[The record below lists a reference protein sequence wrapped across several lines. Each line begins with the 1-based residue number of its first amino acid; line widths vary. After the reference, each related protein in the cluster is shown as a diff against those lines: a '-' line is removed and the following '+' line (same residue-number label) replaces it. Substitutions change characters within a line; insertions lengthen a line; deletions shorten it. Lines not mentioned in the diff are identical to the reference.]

1 MALESDIFGGGGGDY
16 SKLEGALKD
25 LANVSKESSS
35 ALMSHTKNLRDK
47 MKLDLDGIKN
57 VQDRMNAE
65 KRYASLV
72 KLTGKAMIDAGGDMQ
87 KFTKSTVAGMQEAL
101 RKKEITVRD
110 VFSYGKDAISQKG
123 KSTIPN
129 TSALGSKFGSKFTS
143 AISSASTPESLFKGI
158 IAGAVGGITFVTDK
172 IASLGKW
179 LSDIGDKIA
188 MVGKV
193 IAVFTGGAG
202 LLLVVLGSV
211 VGAIGSLVG
220 AIAQAIGQIAGF
232 LGQIASMGI
241 EIMFNWARIARKQ
254 LEMSNNYLKQVDS
267 SGRTQTPNFMAA
279 MSGADSVAAG
289 HGLRGMLPEDL
300 MREMTLFA
308 TQGMRAG
315 FNGVT
320 AESMTAGLAIKRGL
334 LDGVSGFEE
343 MANTETR
350 YKGISMKATAG
361 MLKVMQ
367 DGASKVGLSWQKIG
381 NVFTSAVNE
390 AAEFGIGQGQVGSM
404 MKKLVSLDVELRNS
418 GIDLN
423 KKMGS
428 IMKDLTTGTSKFG
441 DGLTAF
447 LGMKMGAT
455 DAFSGM
461 TKARY
466 GMGASWQQDSSGKF
480 TMTGSEIKA
489 GEAGLNMMRTSWKIM
504 SESVRNKGLT
514 GDAAMFQLKQ
524 MGKQLMPGIADATI
538 EAIAVSGG
546 KVLNLKDAGLS
557 DEELIKSQMYS
568 EKEIGIKLLTAGEHD
583 AMIQRMMLQLQTVM
597 FDAIVGV
604 LNMLLIAISRLVVW
618 FTGGTFFGKSAA
630 DLDALSKINGGR
642 LSSTMDKISTM
653 LPDIAKAAGISKESA
668 MGMFGNLDTTAQL
681 FSGKSLA
688 VSSIAAL
695 PEKDL
700 GDWRKST
707 ADRLSQVKNTSTL
720 GTLVGYSNPMI
731 NGLLE
736 EGKKKDSREYDRL
749 LYEAFSSRYE
759 AERQHNDLMVSKY
772 DKIIEGLKSQNRD
785 TQNGPFKNN

>member
-1 MALESDIFGGGGGDY
+1 
-16 SKLEGALKD
+16 
-25 LANVSKESSS
+25 
-35 ALMSHTKNLRDK
+35 
-47 MKLDLDGIKN
+47 
-57 VQDRMNAE
+57 
-65 KRYASLV
+65 
-72 KLTGKAMIDAGGDMQ
+72 
-87 KFTKSTVAGMQEAL
+87 
-101 RKKEITVRD
+101 
-110 VFSYGKDAISQKG
+110 
-123 KSTIPN
+123 
-129 TSALGSKFGSKFTS
+129 
-143 AISSASTPESLFKGI
+143 
-158 IAGAVGGITFVTDK
+158 
-172 IASLGKW
+172 
-179 LSDIGDKIA
+179 
-188 MVGKV
+188 
-193 IAVFTGGAG
+193 
-202 LLLVVLGSV
+202 V

-630 DLDALSKINGGR
+630 DLDVLSKINGGR